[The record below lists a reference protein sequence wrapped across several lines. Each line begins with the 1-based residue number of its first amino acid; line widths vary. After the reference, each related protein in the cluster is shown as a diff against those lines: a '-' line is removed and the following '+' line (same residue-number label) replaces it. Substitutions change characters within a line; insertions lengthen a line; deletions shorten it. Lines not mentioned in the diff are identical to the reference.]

1 MCVSNDIDSSRATE
15 APRPSQRQTVI
26 MKGPAMSHR
35 LLITISVGL
44 LGGLLVAQLP
54 VVALAVDSGAAT
66 KLPDA
71 TAPTKTVRGLIRV
84 AAKIPGILPAT
95 DDKTDFSE
103 FEFYKRSLASL
114 VKSPA
119 IMHDA
124 LRQNDINDLPLIK
137 QHSKD
142 PEAWLSEQIEV
153 AFPGNGE
160 LMTVGMS
167 SSEPEQA
174 KKIVN
179 AVLSSIQRRVIDV
192 EHDKKQLDYDNLQKK
207 FRSYQTAVVDK
218 RRQLFEIERQAGNG
232 QKDSA
237 NRIQRQI
244 DHLERLAGECVRSA
258 MQAELQIARAE
269 HKSKGLAESP
279 ELKSIKAEIELDEV
293 DRDFW
298 KQKAELLTE
307 QIGKLEE
314 QIGKL
319 EDQRAS
325 EKKFTGE
332 VDQLRNEIE
341 LLQRFADNLHTTL
354 MTLKVNL
361 DAAPR
366 VSVLA
371 LATVQ

>member
-1 MCVSNDIDSSRATE
+1 
-15 APRPSQRQTVI
+15 

-54 VVALAVDSGAAT
+54 PVALAVDSGAAT

-71 TAPTKTVRGLIRV
+71 TAPTKNVRGFVRV
-84 AAKIPGILPAT
+84 AAKIPGLLPTAN
-95 DDKTDFSE
+95 DKIDFSE
-103 FEFYKRSLASL
+103 FEFYKRNLASL
-114 VKSPA
+114 VKSPP
-119 IMHDA
+119 IMNNA

-137 QHSKD
+137 QHSND
-142 PEAWLSEQIEV
+142 PVTWLSKQIEI

-167 SSEPEQA
+167 SDEPEQA

-179 AVLSSIQRRVIDV
+179 AVLSAFVPEIIDR
-192 EHDKKQLDYDNLQKK
+192 ERDEKQITYDNLERQ
-207 FRSYQTAVVDK
+207 FRSYQAQLVA
-218 RRQLFEIERQAGNG
+218 RQRQLFDIERQAVGPSNDNA
-232 QKDSA
+232 K
-237 NRIQRQI
+237 RVQRQI
-244 DHLERLAGECVRSA
+244 ENLERLAGECVRSA

-269 HKSKGLAESP
+269 HKSKGLADSP
-279 ELKSIKAEIELDEV
+279 ELKSIKAEVELAEV

-314 QIGKL
+314 QIVKL
-319 EDQRAS
+319 EDPRAS
-325 EKKFTGE
+325 ERKFSGE

-341 LLQRFADNLHTTL
+341 QLQRFTDNLHTAL
-354 MTLKVNL
+354 MNMKINL
-361 DAAPR
+361 DVGPR
-366 VSVLA
+366 VRVIA
-371 LATVQ
+371 QATVQ